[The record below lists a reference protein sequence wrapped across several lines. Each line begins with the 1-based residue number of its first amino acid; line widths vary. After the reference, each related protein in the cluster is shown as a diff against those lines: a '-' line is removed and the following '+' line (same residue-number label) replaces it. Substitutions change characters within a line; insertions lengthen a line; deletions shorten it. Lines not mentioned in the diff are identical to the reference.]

1 MIPIM
6 LTTPQNIL
14 SVISGVIV
22 GFSLGL
28 IGGGGSILAVPLLV
42 YFVGLREPHI
52 AIGTTALAVGL
63 TALYSIFYHHRAH
76 NVRWPIA
83 IRFAAAGVVGALMG
97 SEFGKAVSGKH
108 LLFLFALLMLFIAVR
123 MFRGKNAPSA
133 AGTEGRQGQV
143 YLYGCGVG
151 VLSGFFGIGG
161 GFLIVPA
168 LMRSGR
174 LPIINAIGS
183 SLVAVAAFG
192 ATTAAS
198 YAWSGL
204 IDWQIAAEYIGGGIL
219 GGWLGAMLATR
230 LGHRKSTM
238 RHVFAVIVVVV
249 ACYMLWKQFNGQQ

>member
-1 MIPIM
+1 MIPIT

-14 SVISGVIV
+14 SVLSGAIV

-28 IGGGGSILAVPLLV
+28 IGGGGYILAVPLLI
-42 YFVGLREPHI
+42 YLVGLREPHI
-52 AIGTTALAVGL
+52 AVGTTALAVGL
-63 TALYSIFYHHRAH
+63 TALYSLFHHHRAH

-83 IRFAAAGVVGALMG
+83 IRFAAAGIAGAFVG
-97 SEFGKAVSGKH
+97 SELGKAVSGKH
-108 LLFLFALLMLFIAVR
+108 LLFLFALLMLFIALR
-123 MFRGKNAPSA
+123 MFRSKDTPSA
-133 AGTEGRQGQV
+133 RGTEVGQEDV
-143 YLYGCGVG
+143 YLYGGGVG
-151 VLSGFFGIGG
+151 VLSSFFGIGG

-192 ATTAAS
+192 ATTTAS

-204 IDWQIAAEYIGGGIL
+204 VDWQIAAEYIGGGIL

-230 LGHRKSTM
+230 LGQQKSTM
-238 RHVFAVIVVVV
+238 RHVFATFIVAV
-249 ACYMLWKQFNGQQ
+249 ACYMLWRQFNGFH